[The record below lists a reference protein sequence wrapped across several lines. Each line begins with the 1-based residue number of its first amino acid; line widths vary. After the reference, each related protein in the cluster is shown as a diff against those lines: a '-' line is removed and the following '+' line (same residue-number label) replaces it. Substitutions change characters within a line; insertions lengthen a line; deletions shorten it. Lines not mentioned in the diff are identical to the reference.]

1 MAHVSIAVHKA
12 QSAFLETQNE
22 LIRKI
27 PFLGTLYGKI
37 LVPIIGFMVFSMIIT
52 SIVFNMGIQKS
63 TLGILDG
70 QLRSE
75 NQKIITNLSG
85 RLDTVDAAATMLAGN
100 SEIIQAINSENED
113 ALTILNSK
121 ALTVQNRFDLDL
133 IQMYSKNGDARINL
147 LQSSLNKVSSV
158 REKFPDLKNGLVIL
172 DNHLVYLSQKNIS
185 GGGEV
190 FIGIDLNSELERIAF
205 NLGLSHTPVLVDSFP
220 ANGDHIY
227 KNGEYILFSS
237 FAIQG
242 QEIYYEL
249 NEKIQQVETIT
260 NSGRLLIMISSVIA
274 TLALLILLAIVL
286 NGIIKPIHN
295 LAANAEK
302 ISHADFSTLNFQELP
317 QMASDNLLHI
327 GQNDEI
333 GVLNNAFIKMTGELN
348 YIYQGLIKELRQTN
362 EELNVAYDSALQGWS
377 SALELRDH
385 DTERHTERTTE
396 QTISLAKFIGIPDS
410 EIIHYK
416 RGALLHDVGKMAIP
430 DEILRKPGPLTD
442 KEWEIMRQHPLYA
455 YVMLRKVPYLEKSLD
470 IPYCHHEKWNGTGY
484 PRGLFQ
490 KEIPLSA
497 RIFSIIDVYDS
508 MRNDRPYRKGLPE
521 FEVRQYIRSRS
532 GIDFDPEIVEYFFK
546 WLEHKER
553 EKWVL

>member
-1 MAHVSIAVHKA
+1 MAHVNTAVHKA
-12 QSAFLETQNE
+12 QSAFIETQNE
-22 LIRKI
+22 LISKI

-100 SEIIQAINSENED
+100 SEIIQAINSENAD

-158 REKFPDLKNGLVIL
+158 REKFPGLKNGLVVL
-172 DNHLVYLSQKNIS
+172 DNHPVYLSRKMIS

-190 FIGIDLNSELERIAF
+190 YIGIDLNSELERIAF
-205 NLGLSHTPVLVDSFP
+205 NLGLSHPPVLVDSFP

-227 KNGEYILFSS
+227 QNGEYMLFSS

-249 NEKIQQVETIT
+249 NEKIQQVEAIT
-260 NSGRLLIMISSVIA
+260 NSGRILIMISSVIA
-274 TLALLILLAIVL
+274 TLALLFLLAIVL

-295 LAANAEK
+295 LATNAEK

-317 QMASDNLLHI
+317 QMASDNFLHI

-333 GVLNNAFIKMTGELN
+333 GMLNNAFIKMTGELN
-348 YIYQGLIKELRQTN
+348 YIYQGLIKELRKTN

-385 DTERHTERTTE
+385 ETERHTERTTE
-396 QTISLAKFIGIPDS
+396 QTLSLAKFIGIPDS
-410 EIIHYK
+410 EMIHYK
-416 RGALLHDVGKMAIP
+416 RGGLLHDVGKMAIP

-455 YVMLRKVPYLEKSLD
+455 FVMLRKVPYLEKSLD

-521 FEVRQYIRSRS
+521 AEVRQYIQSRS
-532 GIDFDPEIVEYFFK
+532 EIDFDPEIVEYFFK